1 MEFDPITGA
10 YIENIGEKDSS
21 QAEEINDTFQEE
33 TNLEKKQ
40 EEEKSPKIN
49 RKVIIICI
57 FGILCFLITLR
68 LFKGGE
74 SVKSSK
80 NERKQA
86 QDLIVPDFKYTNNI
100 SPENPVNIQ
109 PKEKK
114 VVKQKTQTVEEKYKD
129 VPAVKA
135 AQEQKKQINKITNE
149 PKTALSEE
157 ELNAR
162 ASPISVSI
170 KKDENNYTT
179 YKQGLNQP
187 NYGISQNDYV
197 NQRLSSLPQGTQKTS
212 YEIQNMQDT
221 KQAFYR
227 ENQDSYTTGYYI
239 AKDTIW
245 TGSIIPA
252 VLLTGITT
260 DGPGQIKAQV
270 TENVFD
276 SLTGKTL
283 LIPQGTILIA
293 EYNSSISYAQKRV
306 QIAWNTLIRPDG
318 YQLNLGNM
326 NGVDKEGYSGIGGR
340 VSDHFFEYVKAMG
353 VISAFTLINGEFDN
367 QLKKLQNEY
376 AANMLQ
382 QNQTVINQLG
392 AKMIDRA
399 LDIQPTIFVKNGQQ
413 VNIFVNKN
421 ISLPPFK
428 N

>member
-57 FGILCFLITLR
+57 VGILCFLMILR
-68 LFKGGE
+68 LFKGND

-80 NERKQA
+80 KERKQA
-86 QDLIVPDFKYTNNI
+86 QDLIVPDFGYHTNS
-100 SPENPVNIQ
+100 SPENTANIHS
-109 PKEKK
+109 KEKK
-114 VVKQKTQTVEEKYKD
+114 VVTQKKQTVEEKYKD

-197 NQRLSSLPQGTQKTS
+197 NQRLSSLPQGSQKTS
-212 YEIQNMQDT
+212 YEIQNMQDN

-227 ENQDSYTTGYYI
+227 ENQDSYATGYYV